1 MGAAPAEAYD
11 ALAYPGY
18 PYPQTHPDRLA
29 TQATLF
35 GLRPAPPAACRV
47 LELGA
52 GDGANLLPM
61 ALALPG
67 SAFVGVD
74 LAGAPVAR
82 GRATIAALGAG
93 NLTLAQGD
101 VAALPPE
108 ADGEFDY
115 IIAHGLYSWVP
126 PRVRDA
132 LMAVCAQRL
141 APHGVAY
148 VSYNAYPGSYLRD
161 MTRDILRFH
170 VDGVEDPAARVAG
183 ARALLET
190 IAAAGQR
197 SPYGA
202 VLRDHVG
209 RLLARSDAALFHDE
223 MADVNTPVYFHE
235 FTEHAGR
242 FGLQFLAEARLRDMQ
257 APELPD
263 TVAAALAGLPDN
275 VIVREQYLDF
285 LVNRT
290 FRQTLLCRGDV
301 AVERTLRATV
311 LDALHVR
318 GRLVNEDGRWRSAND
333 ASAQP
338 QDAAFDAALERV
350 AGAWPRAAAFTELT
364 AGLAPAAAGALAES
378 LLEAH
383 AAGLVDLLVEPP
395 APARRA
401 GERPRAAALARHQAA
416 GGATAVTSLHHD
428 TVTLQGPLAATLVT
442 LLDGTR
448 DRAALL
454 AALDGRPGTPPA
466 GALPAAL
473 DRALDE
479 LASLALLEA

>member
-1 MGAAPAEAYD
+1 MDAGPGDAYD
-11 ALAYPGY
+11 ALAYPGHS
-18 PYPQTHPDRLA
+18 YPQTHPDRLA

-35 GLRPAPPAACRV
+35 GMRPAPPSACRV
-47 LELGA
+47 LELGP

-61 ALALPG
+61 ALALPD
-67 SAFVGVD
+67 SVFVGVD
-74 LAGAPVAR
+74 LAAGPVAR
-82 GRATIAALGAG
+82 GRAAITQLGTR
-93 NLTLAQGD
+93 NLTLVQGD
-101 VAALPPE
+101 VAQLPPE

-148 VSYNAYPGSYLRD
+148 ISYNAYPGSYLRD

-170 VDGVEDPAARVAG
+170 VEGVEEPAARVAG

-197 SPYGA
+197 SPYSA
-202 VLRDHVG
+202 VLREHVG
-209 RLLARSDAALFHDE
+209 RLLERSDAALFHDD
-223 MADVNTPVYFHE
+223 MAEVNTPVYFHE
-235 FTEHAGR
+235 LVEHAGR

-257 APELPD
+257 APDLPE
-263 TVAAALAGLPDN
+263 TVATALAGLPDD
-275 VIVREQYLDF
+275 VVVREQYLDF
-285 LVNRT
+285 LVNRM

-301 AVERTLRATV
+301 TVQRTLHGG
-311 LDALHVR
+311 LLNGLHVR
-318 GRLVNEDGRWRSAND
+318 GRLRHQDGSWVAANG
-333 ASAQP
+333 AGARP
-338 QDAAFDAALERV
+338 QDAAFAAALERV
-350 AGAWPRAAAFTELT
+350 ARAWPQAAAFAELA
-364 AGLAPAAAGALAES
+364 AGLDPTAAVVLGES

-395 APARRA
+395 APARTP
-401 GERPRAAALARHQAA
+401 GERPRAGALARHQAA
-416 GGATAVTSLHHD
+416 AGATAVTSLHHD
-428 TVTLQGPLAATLVT
+428 TVALQGPLAATLVA

-448 DRAALL
+448 DRAALTV
-454 AALDGRPGTPPA
+454 ALDGCPGAPSTD
-466 GALPAAL
+466 ALPAAL
-473 DRALDE
+473 DHALDE